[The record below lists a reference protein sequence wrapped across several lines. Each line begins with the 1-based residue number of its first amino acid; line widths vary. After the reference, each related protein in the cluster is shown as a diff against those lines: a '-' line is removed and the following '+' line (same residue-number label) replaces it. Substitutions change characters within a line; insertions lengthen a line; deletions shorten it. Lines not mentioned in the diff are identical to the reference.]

1 MNGERV
7 TLRDMR
13 KTKREKLSTLEEL
26 SRGMVHLKARCPY
39 FGECGGCLMQDVS
52 YDGQVEVKRQLV
64 NRAFEKQ
71 GIAAHLAADAITHAP
86 QQWYYRNR
94 MDFPVG
100 ENGEIGLKPFGKWRD
115 VLDLRDCF
123 LLSPQTPELLQLVR
137 DWMAAFHLSGW
148 NNVRYHGFVRYV
160 VVREGKRTGERMVTI
175 VTSGDAHDAAIWPEL
190 VRRLKSSCTTIYHGI
205 NPTITD
211 ISIPQELRLLH
222 GPPLLTEQIETYT
235 FAINPSSFFQTNSDG
250 AELLMRR
257 VRAHVSG
264 TRVLDLYCGVGF
276 FSIDLAAHWKKVFG
290 VELDAAAIDLARENA
305 RRNNVAA
312 EFSAASMEEW
322 VRGDGPTAVAAF
334 QPDTII
340 IDPPRMGLHP
350 RVVEWLV
357 AQRAPEL
364 IYVSCNFEQ
373 FARELHDLERVYRL
387 TALEAV
393 DLFPHTPH
401 IELVARFA
409 VR

>member
-1 MNGERV
+1 MSVLLYAR
-7 TLRDMR
+7 MR
-13 KTKREKLSTLEEL
+13 KTKREKLSTLDEL
-26 SRGMVHLKARCPY
+26 SRGMAQIKARCPY
-39 FGECGGCLMQDVS
+39 FGECGGCLMQHLE
-52 YDGQVEVKRQLV
+52 YEEQVEVKRQLV
-64 NRAFEKQ
+64 DRAFEKNE
-71 GIAAHLAADAITHAP
+71 IAARLAISAISRAP

-94 MDFPVG
+94 MDFPAG

-137 DWMAAFHLSGW
+137 DWMTAFHLSGW
-148 NNVRYHGFVRYV
+148 NNVRYCGFVRYV
-160 VVREGKRTGERMVTI
+160 VIREGKRTGDRMVTI
-175 VTSGDAHDAAIWPEL
+175 VTSADEHDEKIWPEL
-190 VRRLKSSCTTIYHGI
+190 VRRLKSSCTTIYHGV
-205 NPTITD
+205 NRTLTD
-211 ISIPQELRLLH
+211 ISIPQEMHLLY
-222 GPPLLTEQIETYT
+222 GSPFITERIETYT
-235 FAINPSSFFQTNSDG
+235 YKINPTSFFQTNSDG

-257 VRAHVSG
+257 VAAHISG
-264 TRVLDLYCGVGF
+264 VRVLDLYCGLGF
-276 FSIDLAAHWKKVFG
+276 FSIDLAARGKNVFG

-305 RRNNVAA
+305 TLNHVQAD
-312 EFSAASMEEW
+312 FVAASMEAW
-322 VRGDGPTAVAAF
+322 VAGDGPAVVSAF
-334 QPDTII
+334 HPDTII

-357 AQRAPEL
+357 QQRVQDL
-364 IYVSCNFEQ
+364 VYVSCNYEQ
-373 FARELHDLERVYRL
+373 FARELTELETAYRL